1 MTGSPLGLAA
11 AASHNGRATQ
21 SASSGETA
29 LAVEGVTVRFDGIVA
44 LDGASFSVQPSQ
56 ICGLIGPNGAGKT
69 TLFNC
74 VSRIYTPQQG
84 TIVFNGID
92 ILRRQR
98 REIVDLGIAR
108 TFQNLGLYPTLT
120 ILENVLIGAHRRMNA
135 SFMGSAL
142 WLSSLRQREAA
153 LVGEARNLLA
163 QLGLDAVIDQRPGE
177 LPFGTLKRAELARAL
192 MSRPKL
198 LMLDEP
204 ANGLAHA
211 EVDELA
217 ERILALKREFQFAI
231 LLVEHHM
238 GMVSAIC
245 DHVVVLDL
253 GRKIAEGTPAAVSRE
268 PAVMAAYLGRTT

>member
-1 MTGSPLGLAA
+1 MTGSTPGLAL
-11 AASHNGRATQ
+11 AASHNGMATRAQT
-21 SASSGETA
+21 SSNTV

-44 LDGASFSVQPSQ
+44 LDGASFEVQSGQ

-74 VSRIYTPQQG
+74 ISRIYTPQQG
-84 TIVFNGID
+84 TISFYGID
-92 ILRRQR
+92 VLRRR
-98 REIVDLGIAR
+98 RSEIVDLGIAR

-120 ILENVLIGAHRRMNA
+120 ILENVLVGAHRRMNA
-135 SFMGSAL
+135 SFMASAL
-142 WLSSLRQREAA
+142 WLSSLRRREAA
-153 LVGEARNLLA
+153 LVGEARDLLTR
-163 QLGLDAVIDQRPGE
+163 LGLDAVVDQRPGE

-211 EVDELA
+211 EVTDLA
-217 ERILALKREFQFAI
+217 EQILVLKHEFQFAV

-253 GRKIAEGTPAAVSRE
+253 GRKIAEGAPAAVSRE
-268 PAVMAAYLGRTT
+268 PAVMAAYLGRTA